1 MAKKEISINFPGR
14 SEFISTINLR
24 KNELSEIKNNLKSV
38 WIFGAGNN
46 GKLIAKELINNN
58 IEVLGFID
66 DTPSKI
72 NTTIND
78 IKVVSFTSFKDIYRS
93 GNSIFIS
100 IFNPSTPFQKLISKF
115 IDEGISS
122 KAIYSFINFIQIF
135 NHSYLF
141 LGPVQKL
148 TKHYES
154 FKSSFDRLTDNESKR
169 TFLNYINFQTGL
181 SGETITS
188 PFFKGFEKILKA
200 SSVDFIDIGAFDGDT
215 IVKFEKEFGNKLKT
229 VYAFEPDV
237 LNYNKLLHLANKKKR
252 LKIICFNMAVGYKSS
267 VLTFNGEGNMGSMLS
282 KKGKELVQCVA
293 IDDLIKPNN
302 KSKLVIKIDVEGF
315 ELSVLNGMKELIRK
329 NAPALVVSA
338 YHKTN
343 DVFDIISFVTKQHK
357 YKNINIKQHGADGA
371 DLSLYFY

>member
-1 MAKKEISINFPGR
+1 MAKKEISITFPDR
-14 SEFISTINLR
+14 SQFVSTINLR

-72 NTTIND
+72 NTTINNV
-78 IKVVSFTSFKDIYRS
+78 KVISFAGFKEKTLTSHT
-93 GNSIFIS
+93 IFIS
-100 IFNPSTPFQKLISKF
+100 VFNPSISFQKLVSKF
-115 IDEGISS
+115 TTEGVNEKS
-122 KAIYSFINFIQIF
+122 IYSFINFIQIF
-135 NHSYLF
+135 NHNYLF

-148 TKHYES
+148 TKHYNS
-154 FKSSFDRLTDNESKR
+154 FKSSFDRLTDTESKK

-181 SGETITS
+181 SGETIIS
-188 PFFKGFEKILKA
+188 PFFKGFKKILKA
-200 SSVDFIDIGAFDGDT
+200 NSVDFIDIGAFDGDT
-215 IVKFEKEFGNKLKT
+215 ITKFEKEFGKDLKT

-237 LNYNKLLHLANKKKR
+237 LNYNKLLQLANKKKR
-252 LKIICFNMAVGYKSS
+252 LKIICFNMAVGDKSG
-267 VLTFNGEGNMGSMLS
+267 VLTFNSEGNMGSMLS
-282 KKGKELVQCVA
+282 KSGKELVQCIA
-293 IDDLIKPNN
+293 IDDVIKPNN

-343 DVFDIISFVTKQHK
+343 DVFDIITFVTKQHK
-357 YKNINIKQHGADGA
+357 YKNINIRQHGADGA